1 MEEIKRTPMK
11 PETGLVWGILTTIFC
26 CLPFGIVAIIKATQV
41 DTYWASG
48 LYEEAYAAAKSSKKW
63 SIISAIIPV
72 ILVVFYLILL
82 AIGVA
87 IAGPEIFE
95 DLA

>member
-1 MEEIKRTPMK
+1 MEATKRTPMK
-11 PETGLVWGILTTIFC
+11 PDTGLVWGILTTIFC
-26 CLPFGIVAIIKATQV
+26 CLPFGIIAIVKATQV

-48 LYEEAYAAAKSSKKW
+48 LYEEAYAAAQSSRKW
-63 SIISAIIPV
+63 SIISALIPV
-72 ILVVFYLILL
+72 ILVVLYLILI

-95 DLA
+95 DIA